1 MRSFLL
7 INKKIDREM
16 APWVSALAS
25 KPDDQ
30 SFIFGTT
37 WQKERTNSHKLS
49 SDLLVCPC
57 AHTHNKES
65 AVLNYLK
72 A

>member
-49 SDLLVCPC
+49 SDLLVCPSGC
-57 AHTHNKES
+57 MPVHIHTIRK
-65 AVLNYLK
+65 VQF
-72 A
+72 